1 MSSKLKKKIL
11 DNGLKVLMIPN
22 KKFESVAVGIFVK
35 VGSRYETKKNNGISH
50 FLEHMLFKDK
60 KLVERLDCLGAK
72 YNAETSYE
80 TTHYYIY
87 GSKYDYVDFIDI
99 ISDIYNSKTFK
110 KEDIEKEKSVITE
123 EYNMLVDD
131 SDEIINDEINKK
143 VFDNSSL
150 KLPIIGNKKN
160 IKSFTKKDLEDY
172 WKKYYVP
179 PNTMFVISGN
189 FNENTAMKKIEEKF
203 GKIKYV
209 DKKDYLLEEPKSI
222 IQKEPKI
229 HLLQENISQTNIM
242 ITYRSSS
249 MFEISDTYYDII
261 ADVLSSGCS
270 SRLFKLLRDKLGIS
284 YYNYSYN
291 LSYLYEGVFIINV
304 GVDPSRAKECIDE
317 ILKEIKNLRKNGITE
332 AELDKSKK
340 IRNTNYMFSI
350 ENPLDVMNHY
360 GFLELFELKDD
371 FKEIDKIKVKDIN
384 EIINKIFDKNNLN
397 IFIHGEIN

>member
-1 MSSKLKKKIL
+1 MSFKLKKKVL
-11 DNGLKVLMIPN
+11 ENGLKVLLIPN

-35 VGSRYETKKNNGISH
+35 VGSRYESKKNNGISH

-80 TTHYYIY
+80 TTHYYVY
-87 GSKYDYVDFIDI
+87 GSKNDYIDFIDI

-110 KEDIEKEKSVITE
+110 KEDIEKEKKVITE

-209 DKKDYLLEEPKSI
+209 DKKDYLLEKPKSI

-242 ITYRSSS
+242 ITYRTTS
-249 MFEISDTYYDII
+249 MFEISDIYYDMI

-291 LSYLYEGVFIINV
+291 LSYLHEGVFIINV
-304 GVDPSRAKECIDE
+304 GVDPSRTKECIDE

-332 AELDKSKK
+332 SELDKSKK

-371 FKEIDKIKVKDIN
+371 FKEIEKIKVKDIN